1 VDEVRVLMAEEASFN
16 ISSTLAEGVD
26 SEAPPPASVAADAA
40 AAIAGRSSALRMLFN
55 RKKSHVSNKIY
66 TTV

>member
-1 VDEVRVLMAEEASFN
+1 MAEEASFN

-40 AAIAGRSSALRMLFN
+40 AAIAGRSSALRML
-55 RKKSHVSNKIY
+55 
-66 TTV
+66 

>member
-1 VDEVRVLMAEEASFN
+1 VRSSAIDDCWVEEVRVLMAEEASFN

-40 AAIAGRSSALRMLFN
+40 AAIAGRSSALRML
-55 RKKSHVSNKIY
+55 
-66 TTV
+66 